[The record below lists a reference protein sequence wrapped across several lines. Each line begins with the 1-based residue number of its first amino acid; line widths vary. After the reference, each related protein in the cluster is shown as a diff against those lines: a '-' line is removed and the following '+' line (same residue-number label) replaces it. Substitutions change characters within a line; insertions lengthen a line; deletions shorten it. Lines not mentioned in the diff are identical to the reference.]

1 MEALAAGES
10 IKALWTSLADGT
22 ATLTSTLSGIASTA
36 LNAGSAIT
44 GF

>member
-10 IKALWTSLADGT
+10 LKALWTSMADGT
-22 ATLTSTLSGIASTA
+22 ATLTTTLSGIASTVF
-36 LNAGSAIT
+36 NASSAIT